1 MLLVTLENRKLLNV
15 KKIFCISPLFH
26 DNKYIASFQEKSE
39 ILNCFWLTSVFQFQ
53 REPSYLSNFH
63 YGKIAHSICNFTK
76 DVIIRIE
83 NRSGVENQIIICMLK
98 ICRSSNYRPFSII
111 SETFFAY
118 G

>member
-1 MLLVTLENRKLLNV
+1 M
-15 KKIFCISPLFH
+15 
-26 DNKYIASFQEKSE
+26 
-39 ILNCFWLTSVFQFQ
+39 
-53 REPSYLSNFH
+53 EPSYLSNFH

-83 NRSGVENQIIICMLK
+83 NRSGVEDQTIICMLK
-98 ICRSSNYRPFSII
+98 IGRSSNYRPFSII